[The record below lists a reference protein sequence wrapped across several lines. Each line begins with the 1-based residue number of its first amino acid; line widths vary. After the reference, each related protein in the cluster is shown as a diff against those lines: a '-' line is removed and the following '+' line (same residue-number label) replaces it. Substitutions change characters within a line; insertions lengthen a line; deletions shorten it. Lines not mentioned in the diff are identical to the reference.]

1 MNTTQ
6 DRKNELIR
14 ASQPDQQTQGSMSLE
29 KKIKY
34 SLVGLGVLSGLF
46 LLGRRFI
53 RKTKKA
59 SSDAKSFDA
68 GSPEAISSQIRLAL
82 ENKNRIGINLT
93 QLRQILI
100 AIPSKSQMQ
109 AIRTA
114 YSNQYQSLMN
124 DDIKNKLSLS
134 EYDEL
139 LAIMDGKPDKSGT
152 VPTAVQYK
160 AWARRMDAAFRK
172 TFSIFPD
179 TDKEA
184 VMAVLV
190 EVPSQQAFIEV
201 GKSYNLQFK
210 PKDFITE
217 LKAELGKDYLKY
229 MQVVISKRKK

>member
-1 MNTTQ
+1 MNTSEHNTIQ
-6 DRKNELIR
+6 HGQEK
-14 ASQPDQQTQGSMSLE
+14 PDNSPNAGMGIE
-29 KKIKY
+29 KTIKY
-34 SLVGLGVLSGLF
+34 SLIGLGVVSGLV
-46 LLGRRFI
+46 LLTRRMI
-53 RKTKKA
+53 RKSKKA
-59 SSDAKSFDA
+59 NSDAKSFEA
-68 GSPEAISSQIRLAL
+68 GSPEAISSQIKLAL

-139 LAIMDGKPDKSGT
+139 LAIMDGKPEKTGS

-160 AWARRMDAAFRK
+160 AWARRLDAAFRK
-172 TFSIFPD
+172 TFSVFPD

-184 VMAVLV
+184 ITAVFV

-201 GKSYNLQFK
+201 AKSYNTQFK
-210 PKDFITE
+210 PKDCIRE
-217 LKAELGKDYLKY
+217 LKSELGGDYLKF
-229 MQVVISKRKK
+229 MALITNKRKK